1 MTEKFRTNTIPLAGT
16 VDGSVII
23 GVSVATT
30 GEAQGHRLSFDEKSL
45 FQLQQ
50 LGSSKGNGIK
60 SRFTHPDW
68 FHDGLGK
75 YLGRVKNFQVVRW

>member
-30 GEAQGHRLSFDEKSL
+30 GEAQGHRLLFDDKSL
-45 FQLQQ
+45 VQLQQ
-50 LGSSKGNGIK
+50 LGSSKSNGIK

-68 FHDGLGK
+68 FDGLVSISVG
-75 YLGRVKNFQVVRW
+75 